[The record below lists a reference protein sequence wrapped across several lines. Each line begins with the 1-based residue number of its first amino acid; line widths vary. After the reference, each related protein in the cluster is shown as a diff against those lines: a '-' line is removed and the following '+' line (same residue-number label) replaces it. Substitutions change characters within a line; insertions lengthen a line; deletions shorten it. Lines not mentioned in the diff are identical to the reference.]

1 MAFALYVL
9 QTGRIK
15 IRKDY
20 WKSNRKKMKSE
31 TKQKYWYMTEIDYCV
46 ICGREKKCRYRV
58 YEKPEHSIILKETAC
73 HGHFI

>member
-1 MAFALYVL
+1 
-9 QTGRIK
+9 
-15 IRKDY
+15 
-20 WKSNRKKMKSE
+20 MKSE